1 MTIQIP
7 KRYSYLI
14 GQISEEEILLIA
26 FMHYVKKQYPNH
38 DYYSIWQY
46 DITTILGVLR
56 TGEGPAF
63 MFKNLTRVFNVA
75 MVSDY
80 KFDMQFKHWEP
91 EEVDYQL
98 ESFRSI
104 VVWSYIL
111 DQGALAEYEHNIPS
125 KTFWLVPNPGNRNF
139 VGTIKAQYKDY
150 KLDKKDEPD

>member
-14 GQISEEEILLIA
+14 GQISEEELLLIA
-26 FMHYVKKQYPNH
+26 FMHYVKKQYPDH

-46 DITTILGVLR
+46 DVTVILGVLR

-63 MFKNLTRVFNVA
+63 MFKNLTGIFNVA
-75 MVSDY
+75 MTSDY

-104 VVWSYIL
+104 VVWAYIL
-111 DQGALAEYEHNIPS
+111 DQGSLAEHDRNIPS
-125 KTFWLVPNPGNRNF
+125 ETFWLVPNPGNRNF
-139 VGTIKAQYKDY
+139 VGTIKSQYKEYDL
-150 KLDKKDEPD
+150 KPIRN